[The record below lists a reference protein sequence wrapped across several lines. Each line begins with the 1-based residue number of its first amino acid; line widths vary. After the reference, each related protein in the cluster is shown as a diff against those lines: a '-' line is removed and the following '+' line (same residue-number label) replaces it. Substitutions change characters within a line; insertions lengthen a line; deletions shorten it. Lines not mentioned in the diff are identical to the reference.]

1 MTATRKFEF
10 DTGNSAM
17 NSDHQT
23 LVELLEE
30 LEHVCKYSVSDACQ
44 CKQCPGE
51 RMLACHAMLRTL
63 CGRMQLLLLEHFE
76 REHELMNMLPLTP
89 RTRSHC
95 ARHRREHVNFSTRYN
110 TAAKRLQGCEPAI
123 GAREMEAL
131 VIDWVRGHAL
141 EYDMELSS
149 LLKA

>member
-1 MTATRKFEF
+1 
-10 DTGNSAM
+10 M

-30 LEHVCKYSVSDACQ
+30 LEHVCKNVAADVGR

-51 RMLACHAMLRTL
+51 RMLACHAMLRSL
-63 CGRMQLLLLEHFE
+63 CVRMQSLLLDHFE
-76 REHELMNMLPLTP
+76 REHELMNLLPSTP
-89 RTRSHC
+89 ATRSHC
-95 ARHRREHVNFSTRYN
+95 ARHRSEHVSFSTRYN
-110 TAAKRLQGCEPAI
+110 TATKRLHGCEPAI

-141 EYDMELSS
+141 EYDQELSA